1 MTSES
6 LYDTRF
12 FFEHYYSKDQR
23 TLTWTK
29 DQLARRGSNFVS
41 AVTIHE
47 FYKLVLE
54 KEGRDV
60 ARLRTGLMMKEFT
73 VLPLDAETAI
83 LSASIRSRHRIPMA
97 DSMILATA
105 SLNSLDCVTD
115 DPHFAEVRDVKTRWI
130 T

>member
-12 FFEHYYSKDQR
+12 FFEHYYSADQR
-23 TLTWTK
+23 ILSWTK
-29 DQLARRGSNFVS
+29 NELARTGSNFVS
-41 AVTIHE
+41 VITVHE

-60 ARLRTGLMMKEFT
+60 ARLRTDLMVKEFT
-73 VLPLDAETAI
+73 VLSLDAETAI
-83 LSASIRSRHRIPMA
+83 LSARIRSKYRIPMA

-105 SLNSLDCVTD
+105 SLKSLDCVTD
-115 DPHFAEVRDVKTRWI
+115 DPHFQHVRTVKTRWI
-130 T
+130 K